1 MKFNLYISAALLAA
15 ITSIPAQA
23 QGAASKPGN
32 CAIYAELS
40 AQTVKKD
47 ARFDGHDEIAPALM
61 KFAAAQSAKLEAS
74 MEETYATSKAFG
86 WDKAKVDAMIK
97 DNQKALRAGFFTS
110 TMDKSKLYMDHVHAV
125 YNCGTAQTNPSDLGQ
140 SPDAFTAVLQ
150 KMAQIVRG

>member
-15 ITSIPAQA
+15 TTSITAQA

-97 DNQKALRAGFFTS
+97 ENDAAIRAGFFTS
-110 TMDKSKLYMDHVHAV
+110 TMEKSKLYMDHVQAV
-125 YNCGTAQTNPSDLGQ
+125 YNCGSAQTVPSDLGQ
-140 SPDAFTAVLQ
+140 SPDDFTAVLQ